1 MGINVTDPQLGHGC
15 VDTSLKAIKEEKK
28 DVIEPYENQY
38 DTPKDPIKVQRLSQN
53 GRKYLQYPLII
64 KSMTSNQR

>member
-15 VDTSLKAIKEEKK
+15 VDMSLKAIKEKKK
-28 DVIEPYENQY
+28 DIIDPYENQH
-38 DTPKDPIKVQRLSQN
+38 DTPRDPVKLQRLPQN

-64 KSMTSNQR
+64 KVMTSNQR